1 MAGHTPSDGILAGD
15 RRALGRAITA
25 IEDARPEATE
35 ILRAIAGRGGDA
47 HVVGIT
53 GAPGSGKSTL
63 TSALIG
69 AIRGAGR
76 TVAVV
81 AVDPSS
87 PLLGGAI
94 LGDRIRMVEHALD
107 EGVFVRSVAARGHL
121 GGLSRTT
128 AQVVDLLDA
137 VGFDVVIVETVGS
150 GQSETEVMHLAH
162 TVVVVTAPGLGD
174 EVQAIKAGVLEIAD
188 VFVVNKADSP
198 FAEKTARILHDALGS
213 AGDGWIQPIV
223 ETIALDGTGV
233 PELLRAIETHAT
245 HLGPGARAEA
255 ATARARRQLA
265 AAAADALAA
274 DLLASDAPEVTELA
288 LRVASGD
295 ASLDEAG
302 RAARRLAE

>member
-1 MAGHTPSDGILAGD
+1 MDGTIQDGLRAED
-15 RRALGRAITA
+15 RRDLGRSISA
-25 IEDARPEATE
+25 IEDARPEASE
-35 ILRAIAGRGGDA
+35 VLRAIAGKDGHA
-47 HVVGIT
+47 HIVGIT

-69 AIRGAGR
+69 AIRASGR

-87 PLLGGAI
+87 PLLGGAL

-128 AQVVDLLDA
+128 AQVVDLLDS
-137 VGFDVVIVETVGS
+137 VGFDVVLVETVGS

-188 VFVVNKADSP
+188 IFVVNKADSP
-198 FAEKTARILHDALGS
+198 LASKTTRTLHDALGD
-213 AGDGWIQPIV
+213 AADGWTQPIV
-223 ETIALDGTGV
+223 ETIALDGTGIAD
-233 PELLRAIETHAT
+233 LMQAIDAHSA
-245 HLGPGARAEA
+245 HLGPETRAA
-255 ATARARRQLA
+255 ASTHRARRQLA

-274 DLLASDAPEVTELA
+274 DLLASESADVTELA
-288 LRVASGD
+288 LRVTHGD
-295 ASLDEAG
+295 TPLEDAA
-302 RAARRLAE
+302 RAARRLAD

>member
-1 MAGHTPSDGILAGD
+1 MDRTPSEGLLAGD
-15 RRALGRAITA
+15 RRALGRAISA
-25 IEDARPEATE
+25 IEDARPEAAG
-35 ILRAIAGRGGDA
+35 ILQDVAGKAGTA
-47 HVVGIT
+47 HIVGIT

-69 AIRGAGR
+69 ALRATGR

-128 AQVVDLLDA
+128 AQVVDLLDS
-137 VGFDVVIVETVGS
+137 VGFDVVLVETVGS

-198 FAEKTARILHDALGS
+198 FAAKTTRTLHDALGDAS
-213 AGDGWIQPIV
+213 DGWTQPII
-223 ETIALDGTGV
+223 ETIALDGTGIT
-233 PELLRAIETHAT
+233 ELMQAIDAHAA
-245 HLGPGARAEA
+245 HLGDDVRRA
-255 ATARARRQLA
+255 ATADRALRQLA
-265 AAAADALAA
+265 AAAADALEA
-274 DLLASDAPEVTELA
+274 DLLASDSEGVADLA
-288 LRVASGD
+288 LEVSSGRIP
-295 ASLDEAG
+295 LDEA
-302 RAARRLAE
+302 ARRARHLLE